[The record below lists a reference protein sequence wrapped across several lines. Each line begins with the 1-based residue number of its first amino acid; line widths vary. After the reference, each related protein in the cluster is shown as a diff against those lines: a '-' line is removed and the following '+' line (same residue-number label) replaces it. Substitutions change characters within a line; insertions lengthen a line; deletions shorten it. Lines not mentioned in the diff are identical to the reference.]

1 MRNLVIDGR
10 LGKDATMEKTKDGRT
25 YLRFAIANNYY
36 NRGSEKTEWFDVNVF
51 NDHLVN
57 RIQKVLK
64 KGTYVIVNGNW
75 VCETSASNG
84 KVYLNHYINAND
96 VNLPALGS
104 KPDNTNIV
112 KVDIPSVPTAKV
124 ETPTVAQPT
133 VPPLTPK
140 PAVSEITLS
149 SDDEEDLPF

>member
-112 KVDIPSVPTAKV
+112 TVDIPSVPTAKV